1 MNNFSSHRINANGS
15 INLLFGRAVE
25 IYINSL
31 PLLSKCKLKKQSRL
45 NVNESIKAGFI
56 TLKRIEGAIDYLT
69 WKTALGQKKSTNR
82 IDHIIE
88 LTDKGRERVSRF
100 KQNTAQDLTVWRW
113 VFFYDGTIGCE
124 RACGGLGECK
134 QKFPN
139 FGLKNNL
146 TNDFDMHKCGVI
158 VITKV
163 MLSNVKNP
171 LPVQLII
178 KGVHRSSA
186 LMTPDLKSTRINLS
200 LQTYDKVIVA
210 RRAHHNTGT
219 EIAMKVLAPYNNTNE
234 TYLTYL
240 HNTKYWPM
248 DNLGPISYYTFEK
261 ARENTLLL
269 ACDFSAP
276 ENSFECYYQ
285 LTVSNELWL
294 KQGCDCGQFCFGI
307 DGKYDLN
314 NEKAPVIAIVIED
327 QVGYGSLLAFSL
339 CYKENHYTIRIAV
352 QAVQANI
359 PCNNPNCLH
368 QYYYSNLPDGKGFLR
383 QLECTSNWYPLAMI
397 DKYRPTKLALQ
408 GLVRALAFKI
418 VGRSKSDEEVAKIE
432 KEYEEFINFLP
443 RDNNIKDNL
452 IRDLQ
457 MNWICDEWRQSFID
471 GGRMPQVYDQANVK
485 PMTTNNFTEWMH
497 KIVEARRSEIQTVVK
512 FIERLSGIRIFREAL
527 VQEELGEINF
537 DAGHLY
543 VLLGLV
549 LPIPGKINYMLVKKQ
564 NRSDEVYQEILQL
577 YSDIGNNI
585 FFLMERMMIATD
597 PFRPIN
603 DIPIPVTS
611 GHLKTMF
618 DTTEHTHL
626 NEVNQ
631 ECCNENS
638 FENSILSEIP
648 INCSESAPRFA
659 DPHSIRRRN
668 TTRIQNKYQN
678 CSQAPNNE
686 QGNDTTST
694 IKRLLEELFHEKE
707 CAWNPKE
714 FTNAALAKR
723 LRLDD
728 NPAENGM
735 KLYR

>member
-240 HNTKYWPM
+240 HNTSKNICTEQQLKRLIERDDVW
-248 DNLGPISYYTFEK
+248 L
-261 ARENTLLL
+261 RENIGPWTILDQL
-269 ACDFSAP
+269 
-276 ENSFECYYQ
+276 

-408 GLVRALAFKI
+408 GLVR
-418 VGRSKSDEEVAKIE
+418 GRSKSDEEVAKIE

-537 DAGHLY
+537 DAGLAT
-543 VLLGLV
+543 
-549 LPIPGKINYMLVKKQ
+549 
-564 NRSDEVYQEILQL
+564 DEVYQEILQL

-603 DIPIPVTS
+603 DIPIP
-611 GHLKTMF
+611 F